1 MPSRHFLLFSLTLM
15 ALSILIAPT
24 HAVAK
29 SSEQIDI
36 EATAALETF
45 KQDVKGGEA
54 FLQPARGVLVFPT
67 VFKAGVVIGGD
78 YGEGALRI
86 DGKTVDYYSSASAS
100 IGLQLGAQNRTVI
113 VVFLEQA
120 ALDQF
125 RTSTGWKAGVD
136 GSVALVEWGAGAS
149 LDTVEFNEPIV
160 GFVFGNEGLM
170 FNLSLEGSKF
180 TKLVR

>member
-1 MPSRHFLLFSLTLM
+1 MLSRHFAPIGPALI
-15 ALSILIAPT
+15 ALSLLVTPIQAN
-24 HAVAK
+24 AK

-36 EATAALETF
+36 EATASLEDF
-45 KQDVKGGEA
+45 KKDVKGGEA
-54 FLQPARGVLVFPT
+54 FLDKAKGVLIFPT
-67 VFKAGVVIGGD
+67 IFKAGVVIGGD

-86 DGKTVDYYSSASAS
+86 GGKTVDYYSSASAS

-113 VVFLEQA
+113 IVFLEQA

-125 RTSTGWKAGVD
+125 RASTGWKAGID

-149 LDTVEFNEPIV
+149 LDTVKISDPIV
-160 GFVFGNEGLM
+160 GFIFGNEGLM

>member
-1 MPSRHFLLFSLTLM
+1 MPPRHFPLISLTM
-15 ALSILIAPT
+15 IALSMLISPAQ
-24 HAVAK
+24 AVAK

-36 EATAALETF
+36 EATAALEAF
-45 KQDVKGGEA
+45 KKDVKGGEA
-54 FLQPARGVLVFPT
+54 FLQKAKGVLVFPT
-67 VFKAGVVIGGD
+67 IFKAGVVIGGD

-113 VVFLEQA
+113 IVFLEQA

-125 RTSTGWKAGVD
+125 RASTGWKAGVD

-149 LDTVEFNEPIV
+149 LDTVKMSDPIV
-160 GFVFGNEGLM
+160 GFIFGNEGLM

>member
-1 MPSRHFLLFSLTLM
+1 MIPRQFPLFSLTLI
-15 ALSILIAPT
+15 ALSILISPT
-24 HAVAK
+24 QAIAK

-36 EATAALETF
+36 ESTAALETF
-45 KQDVKGGEA
+45 KTDVKGGEA
-54 FLQPARGVLVFPT
+54 FLDKAKGVLIFPT
-67 VFKAGVVIGGD
+67 IFKAGVVIGGD

-113 VVFLEQA
+113 IVFLEQA

-125 RTSTGWKAGVD
+125 RASTGWKAGVD

-149 LDTVEFNEPIV
+149 LDTIKLSDPIV
-160 GFVFGNEGLM
+160 GFIFGNEGLM

>member
-1 MPSRHFLLFSLTLM
+1 MPSRHFPLFSLTLI
-15 ALSILIAPT
+15 ALLILISPT
-24 HAVAK
+24 QAVAK

-45 KQDVKGGEA
+45 KKDVKGGEA
-54 FLQPARGVLVFPT
+54 FLQKAKGVLVFPT
-67 VFKAGVVIGGD
+67 IFKAGVVIGGD

-113 VVFLEQA
+113 IVFLEQA
-120 ALDQF
+120 ALDRF
-125 RTSTGWKAGVD
+125 RASTGWKAGVD

-149 LDTVEFNEPIV
+149 LDTVKMSDPIV
-160 GFVFGNEGLM
+160 GFIFGNEGLM